1 MKLKEHIKAIAADL
15 YLAPANLIA
24 TSAET
29 GYGKNDVLA
38 KIKAVIDLSK
48 EEAYVDEEDE
58 DDEDSHDSDSEEG
71 EIRLTLNGDIPDISY
86 EDKDDL
92 VDILRRKNILHAVS
106 GNGLNITPQVEASF
120 EREDGDNYTVTFRV
134 EYNGS
139 EAELESSVRITD

>member
-1 MKLKEHIKAIAADL
+1 M
-15 YLAPANLIA
+15 
-24 TSAET
+24 
-29 GYGKNDVLA
+29 
-38 KIKAVIDLSK
+38 
-48 EEAYVDEEDE
+48 
-58 DDEDSHDSDSEEG
+58 
-71 EIRLTLNGDIPDISY
+71 
-86 EDKDDL
+86 